1 MKIIWGITGA
11 GDLLKESIRE
21 LEKISKYNE
30 ITIIFSNSGREVV
43 QLYGYNNWLNEIISK
58 NPNNK
63 IVYDEDEAYSYP
75 FSGKLTHQKYDL
87 IIIAPTTANTVAKI
101 VHGIADTLVT
111 NVVAQAGKGGI
122 PTLILPTDKKE
133 GEIITTLPPY
143 IDKSLCKL
151 CEICTAKTNCP
162 TDAINP
168 PEIKTRICIGC
179 KKCENSCEF
188 NAVIT
193 DKQISLYIR
202 HIDAENTK
210 KLDSIENITTVYSID
225 EIEKNIK
232 KISK

>member
-1 MKIIWGITGA
+1 MKIVWGITGA

-21 LEKISKYNE
+21 LEKISENNE
-30 ITIIFSNSGREVV
+30 ITLIFSKSGREVV
-43 QLYGYNNWLNEIISK
+43 QLYGYNNWILEIISK

-111 NVVAQAGKGGI
+111 NVVAQAGKGEI

-133 GEIITTLPPY
+133 GKTITTLPPH
-143 IDKSLCKL
+143 IDKKLCKL
-151 CEICTAKTNCP
+151 CRICPAEINCP
-162 TDAINP
+162 TGAVNP
-168 PEIKTRICIGC
+168 PEIDTRICIGC
-179 KKCENSCEF
+179 KKCEENCEF

-193 DKQISLYIR
+193 DEKISLHIR
-202 HIDAENTK
+202 HIDVENTA
-210 KLDSIENITTVYSID
+210 KLDSIENITTVYSIN
-225 EIEKNIK
+225 EIENNIK
-232 KISK
+232 RNS